1 MTLALAFDIILAL
14 LLSAS
19 LVMSYRFSRK
29 IDAFKQGEG
38 NLHSLIAQLNIATE
52 RAQAAVT
59 ALGVSLKDADTKMG
73 ERIGRGRALAD
84 ELEIIIGSGE
94 RLANQLASELN
105 PANLAVRGRS
115 SAPPSPRPAKP
126 VAGVADEDTQMLT
139 KILQGLR

>member
-1 MTLALAFDIILAL
+1 MTLALVFDLILAV
-14 LLSAS
+14 LLSATIF
-19 LVMSYRFSRK
+19 MSYRFSRK

-38 NLHSLIAQLNIATE
+38 NLHNLIAQLNVATE

-59 ALGVSLKDADTKMG
+59 ALGASLKEADAKMG

-84 ELEIIIGSGE
+84 ELDIIIGSGE

-105 PANLAVRGRS
+105 PANLAAQSRNSAGQPPRS
-115 SAPPSPRPAKP
+115 VKSAP
-126 VAGVADEDTQMLT
+126 VVADEDTQMLT